1 MSDTGGVVGRDRE
14 LATVTAFLDALPS
27 GASGLLLEG
36 AAGIGKT
43 TVWDAGVAGAAARSY
58 IILSSGRPN
67 QRRRCRSR
75 RSVI

>member
-27 GASGLLLEG
+27 GPSGLLVEG
-36 AAGIGKT
+36 DAGIGKT
-43 TVWDAGVAGAAARSY
+43 TVWDAGVAGAAVRSY
-58 IILSSGRPN
+58 TILSARPAS
-67 QRRRCRSR
+67 RRQRCRSR